1 MVGWTKQEVEMAPIT
16 TSLGRARW
24 TVLGIAVVTLLAG
37 CGNDDPGTTTPGAGT
52 TLNVLAGISDQ
63 QDPNIAVLA
72 YLPESISIAPG
83 ATVEW
88 RIPGPER
95 HSVTFLP
102 PGQTVASTPEAA
114 LFEPAPPAGPYDGK
128 SFVSSGL
135 LPQAAVA
142 APPFRLTFPSVGEF
156 TYVCVIH
163 PSMTGKVAVVEG
175 KAAKVDT
182 QTNLDTRADA
192 ELTTYLTEGRDAK
205 KKLEDTPPTMTKNP
219 DGTTSWRFAMGASTA
234 HTAVLAFAPAQG
246 EIRPKD
252 QVTFLNDSAA
262 PHTATFASG
271 AQVPVDPTTPAA
283 RNATAP
289 SPLTVTPTGGPFNS
303 GTLPGNVPPG
313 TVPETARSFT
323 FVLPT
328 AGEYAYVCIPHA
340 QSGMVGTIKVA

>member
-1 MVGWTKQEVEMAPIT
+1 MPPIT
-16 TSLGRARW
+16 TRLGRARW
-24 TVLGIAVVTLLAG
+24 TVLGIAIVTLLAG
-37 CGNDDPGTTTPGAGT
+37 CGDDEPVNPNPGAGT

-63 QDPNIAVLA
+63 RDPNIAVLA
-72 YLPESISIAPG
+72 YLPQSVSIARG
-83 ATVEW
+83 TTVEW

-102 PGQTVASTPEAA
+102 PGQTIASTPEKER
-114 LFEPAPPAGPYDGK
+114 FEPAPPAGPYDGK

-142 APPFRLTFPSVGEF
+142 APPFRVAFETVGDF
-156 TYVCVIH
+156 TYVCVLH
-163 PSMTGKVAVVEG
+163 PDMTGKVVVVEG

-182 QTNLDTRADA
+182 QTSLDGRADA
-192 ELTTYLTEGRDAK
+192 ELNTYLTEGRDAK
-205 KKLEDTPPTMTKNP
+205 KKLDETPPTMTKNL
-219 DGTTSWRFAMGASTA
+219 DGTTSWRFAMGASTP
-234 HTAVLAFAPAQG
+234 HTAVLAFSPAQG

-252 QVTFLNDSAA
+252 QITFLNDSTA
-262 PHTATFASG
+262 PHTATFAAG
-271 AQVPVDPTTPAA
+271 AQVPVDPTIPAA
-283 RNATAP
+283 LNPTAP

-303 GTLPGNVPPG
+303 GMLPGNVPPG

-340 QSGMVGTIKVA
+340 QSGMVGTVKVA